1 MLLSKKAMKKVN
13 MKPDMVNDKA
23 GIYEQV
29 VVLQNTSTVHY
40 SVPLKEISVH
50 IKDYFIVIEAN
61 ENIVRV
67 ITKLHK
73 KLCTPLQMVERG
85 WWVMLI
91 FLFQHADELAA
102 TCSICFKFKK
112 TPARPVVGLP
122 LATQFNEYVFMDLK
136 EWGQVKWIFHLIVAE
151 T

>member
-23 GIYEQV
+23 EIYEQV

-136 EWGQVKWIFHLIVAE
+136 EWGQVK
-151 T
+151 

>member
-23 GIYEQV
+23 EIYEQV

-102 TCSICFKFKK
+102 TCSICFKFKH
-112 TPARPVVGLP
+112 L
-122 LATQFNEYVFMDLK
+122 LDQLLVFLWQHNLMNMSLWTLK
-136 EWGQVKWIFHLIVAE
+136 NGDK
-151 T
+151 

>member
-23 GIYEQV
+23 EIYEQV

-136 EWGQVKWIFHLIVAE
+136 EWGQVTWIFHLIVAE

>member
-1 MLLSKKAMKKVN
+1 MKKVN

-23 GIYEQV
+23 EIYEQV

-136 EWGQVKWIFHLIVAE
+136 EWGQVK
-151 T
+151 

>member
-23 GIYEQV
+23 EIYEQV

-102 TCSICFKFKK
+102 TCSICFKF
-112 TPARPVVGLP
+112 
-122 LATQFNEYVFMDLK
+122 LALFGYM
-136 EWGQVKWIFHLIVAE
+136 
-151 T
+151 

>member
-1 MLLSKKAMKKVN
+1 MKKVN

-23 GIYEQV
+23 EIYEQV

-122 LATQFNEYVFMDLK
+122 LVTQFNEYVFMDLK
-136 EWGQVKWIFHLIVAE
+136 EWGQVK
-151 T
+151 